1 MSKGPRQPGPGREPR
16 DADSHLEEQ
25 LGDAGSRRVVAH
37 LWSRQARRGHDARA
51 GRSRRGDQD
60 GEDDAAAGR
69 DLSPERLPTPLAA
82 SARGRERALRSQHRQ
97 GASAP
102 AAHLPDPRRPHHLMA
117 RGLFITF
124 EGPEG
129 SGKTTQVELLGSAL
143 ASREPVLVREPG
155 GNELGERIRE
165 IVLYGSMEL
174 DAEAEMYLFMA
185 ARRQLIA
192 EVIAPAL
199 AAGQIVVADRYHD
212 STLAYQGGA
221 QGEPSTCPATFP
233 RPDITFLLSVPVQSG
248 LERLA
253 KAGNKPDLVASE
265 SIALHKHLPPT

>member
-1 MSKGPRQPGPGREPR
+1 VG
-16 DADSHLEEQ
+16 
-25 LGDAGSRRVVAH
+25 
-37 LWSRQARRGHDARA
+37 
-51 GRSRRGDQD
+51 
-60 GEDDAAAGR
+60 
-69 DLSPERLPTPLAA
+69 
-82 SARGRERALRSQHRQ
+82 
-97 GASAP
+97 
-102 AAHLPDPRRPHHLMA
+102 

-129 SGKTTQVELLGSAL
+129 SGKTTQVELLGQAL
-143 ASREPVLVREPG
+143 AGREPVMVREPG

-165 IVLYGSMEL
+165 IVLYGALEL

-185 ARRQLIA
+185 ARKQLIA

-221 QGEPSTCPATFP
+221 RGVPTTWPSTFP
-233 RPDITFLLSVPVQSG
+233 RPDVTFLLSVPVESG

-253 KAGNKPDLVASE
+253 KAGKKPDRVERE
-265 SIALHKHLPPT
+265 SIEFHNRVAAAYDRLAKAEPQRFTRLDATGSRDHVHQAVMNRLQALLEPAK

>member
-1 MSKGPRQPGPGREPR
+1 VG
-16 DADSHLEEQ
+16 
-25 LGDAGSRRVVAH
+25 
-37 LWSRQARRGHDARA
+37 
-51 GRSRRGDQD
+51 
-60 GEDDAAAGR
+60 
-69 DLSPERLPTPLAA
+69 
-82 SARGRERALRSQHRQ
+82 
-97 GASAP
+97 
-102 AAHLPDPRRPHHLMA
+102 

-129 SGKTTQVELLGSAL
+129 SGKTTQVELLGQAL
-143 ASREPVLVREPG
+143 AGREPVMVREPG

-165 IVLYGSMEL
+165 IVLYGALEL

-199 AAGQIVVADRYHD
+199 GAGQIVVADRYHD

-221 QGEPSTCPATFP
+221 RGVPTTWPSTFP
-233 RPDITFLLSVPVQSG
+233 RPDVTFLLSVPVESG

-253 KAGNKPDLVASE
+253 KAGKKPDRVERE
-265 SIALHKHLPPT
+265 SIDFHNRVAAAYDRLAKAEPQRFARLDATGSRDHIHQAVMSRLEPLLEPAK

>member
-1 MSKGPRQPGPGREPR
+1 MSKGPRQPAPGREPWV
-16 DADSHLEEQ
+16 ADSHLEEQ
-25 LGDAGSRRVVAH
+25 LGDTGSRCAVAY

-82 SARGRERALRSQHRQ
+82 SARGRERALRSQHGQ

-102 AAHLPDPRRPHHLMA
+102 AAHLADPRRSHRGK

-129 SGKTTQVELLGSAL
+129 GGKTTQVGLLGRAL

-155 GNELGERIRE
+155 GNVLGERVRE
-165 IVLYGSMEL
+165 IAFYGTM
-174 DAEAEMYLFMA
+174 DVGAEA
-185 ARRQLIA
+185 
-192 EVIAPAL
+192 
-199 AAGQIVVADRYHD
+199 G
-212 STLAYQGGA
+212 
-221 QGEPSTCPATFP
+221 
-233 RPDITFLLSVPVQSG
+233 
-248 LERLA
+248 
-253 KAGNKPDLVASE
+253 
-265 SIALHKHLPPT
+265 

>member
-1 MSKGPRQPGPGREPR
+1 VG
-16 DADSHLEEQ
+16 
-25 LGDAGSRRVVAH
+25 
-37 LWSRQARRGHDARA
+37 
-51 GRSRRGDQD
+51 
-60 GEDDAAAGR
+60 
-69 DLSPERLPTPLAA
+69 
-82 SARGRERALRSQHRQ
+82 
-97 GASAP
+97 
-102 AAHLPDPRRPHHLMA
+102 

-129 SGKTTQVELLGSAL
+129 SGKTTQVELLGQAL
-143 ASREPVLVREPG
+143 AGREPVMVREPG

-165 IVLYGSMEL
+165 IVLYAALEL

-199 AAGQIVVADRYHD
+199 GAGQIVVADRYHD

-221 QGEPSTCPATFP
+221 RGVPTTWPSTFP
-233 RPDITFLLSVPVQSG
+233 RPDVTFLLSVPVESG

-253 KAGNKPDLVASE
+253 KAGKKPDRVERE
-265 SIALHKHLPPT
+265 SIDFHNRVAAAYDRLAKAEPQRFARLDATGSRDHIHQAVMNRLEPLLEPAK

>member
-1 MSKGPRQPGPGREPR
+1 MS
-16 DADSHLEEQ
+16 
-25 LGDAGSRRVVAH
+25 
-37 LWSRQARRGHDARA
+37 
-51 GRSRRGDQD
+51 
-60 GEDDAAAGR
+60 
-69 DLSPERLPTPLAA
+69 
-82 SARGRERALRSQHRQ
+82 
-97 GASAP
+97 
-102 AAHLPDPRRPHHLMA
+102 
-117 RGLFITF
+117 GLFITF

-129 SGKTTQVELLGSAL
+129 SGKTTQVELVGQAL
-143 ASREPVLVREPG
+143 AAREPVMVREPG

-165 IVLYGSMEL
+165 IVLYGALEL

-221 QGEPSTCPATFP
+221 RGVPTTWPSTFP
-233 RPDITFLLSVPVQSG
+233 RPDVTFLLSVPVESG

-253 KAGNKPDLVASE
+253 KAGKKPDRVERE
-265 SIALHKHLPPT
+265 SIDFHNRVAAAYERLAQDEPQRFARLDATGSRDHVHQQVMNRLEPLLSRL